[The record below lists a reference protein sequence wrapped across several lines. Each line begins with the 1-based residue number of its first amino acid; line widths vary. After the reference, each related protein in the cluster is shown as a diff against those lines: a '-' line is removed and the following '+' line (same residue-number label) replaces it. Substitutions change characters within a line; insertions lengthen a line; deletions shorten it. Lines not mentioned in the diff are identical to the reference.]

1 MSKGGLVVIRT
12 EKDYTAAIREH
23 ADMKD
28 RLARLRLSLQEQ
40 GYTEDVIADL
50 MDSEL
55 AFAQQIGSD
64 IELYERASRRQF
76 GKTDGDHIGLLLI
89 NLRIANRVKQRDLA
103 DRLGVDESVVS
114 RDERNEYRGITV
126 ERAQR
131 ILQALDERV
140 ELSVA
145 PKSAANSQPSIQT
158 LSASGASNRAAS

>member
-1 MSKGGLVVIRT
+1 VIRT

-23 ADMKD
+23 ADMQD

-40 GYTEDVIADL
+40 GYAEDVITDL
-50 MDSEL
+50 MDSEF

-64 IELYERASRRQF
+64 IELYEQASKRQF
-76 GKTDGDHIGLLLI
+76 GKIDWENIGLLLI

-126 ERAQR
+126 ERVQR
-131 ILQALDERV
+131 ILQALGERV
-140 ELSVA
+140 ELTVA
-145 PKSAANSQPSIQT
+145 PKLAVSSRPSMQT
-158 LSASGASNRAAS
+158 LSDSGASNRAAS

>member
-1 MSKGGLVVIRT
+1 MIRT

-23 ADMKD
+23 TDMKD
-28 RLARLRLSLQEQ
+28 WLARLHLLLQEQ

-64 IELYERASRRQF
+64 IELYEQALKRQF
-76 GKTDGDHIGLLLI
+76 GKTDWEHIGLLLS
-89 NLRIANRVKQRDLA
+89 NPRIANRVKQRDLA

-126 ERAQR
+126 ERVQR

-145 PKSAANSQPSIQT
+145 PKPTVSS
-158 LSASGASNRAAS
+158 

>member
-1 MSKGGLVVIRT
+1 MIRT
-12 EKDYTAAIREH
+12 EKDYTAATREQ
-23 ADMKD
+23 AAMKD
-28 RLARLRLSLQEQ
+28 RLARLRLLLQEQ

-64 IELYERASRRQF
+64 IELYEQALDRQF
-76 GKTDGDHIGLLLI
+76 GKTNWENIGLLLI
-89 NLRIANRVKQRDLA
+89 NLRIANNVKQRELA

-126 ERAQR
+126 ERVQR

-145 PKSAANSQPSIQT
+145 PKPAVSSRLSMQT
-158 LSASGASNRAAS
+158 LSGSGASNRAAS

>member
-1 MSKGGLVVIRT
+1 VIRT
-12 EKDYTAAIREH
+12 EQDYIAAIREH
-23 ADMKD
+23 ADMRD

-40 GYTEDVIADL
+40 DYAEDVITDL
-50 MDSEL
+50 MDSEI
-55 AFAQQIGSD
+55 AFAQHIGSD
-64 IELYERASRRQF
+64 IELYEQALNRQF
-76 GKTDGDHIGLLLI
+76 GTTDWEHLGLLLI
-89 NLRIANRVKQRDLA
+89 NLRIANHVKQRELA

-145 PKSAANSQPSIQT
+145 PKSDVSSQPAMQT

>member
-1 MSKGGLVVIRT
+1 MIRT

-28 RLARLRLSLQEQ
+28 RFARLRLSLQEQ
-40 GYTEDVIADL
+40 GYTGDVIADL

-55 AFAQQIGSD
+55 AFAGQIGSD
-64 IELYERASRRQF
+64 IELYEQALERQF
-76 GKTDGDHIGLLLI
+76 GKTNWENIGLLLI
-89 NLRIANRVKQRDLA
+89 NLRIANRVKQRELA

-126 ERAQR
+126 ERAVR

-145 PKSAANSQPSIQT
+145 PKPTATGQPSIQT
-158 LSASGASNRAAS
+158 LSGSGASNRAAS

>member
-1 MSKGGLVVIRT
+1 MIRT

-23 ADMKD
+23 ADMQD
-28 RLARLRLSLQEQ
+28 RLVRLRLSLQEQ
-40 GYTEDVIADL
+40 GYAEDVIADL

-55 AFAQQIGSD
+55 AFARQIGSD
-64 IELYERASRRQF
+64 IELYEQSSSRQF
-76 GKTDGDHIGLLLI
+76 GTTDWENIGLLLI

-126 ERAQR
+126 ERAGR

-145 PKSAANSQPSIQT
+145 PKPATSSQPSMQA

>member
-1 MSKGGLVVIRT
+1 VIRT
-12 EKDYTAAIREH
+12 EKDYTAATREQ
-23 ADMKD
+23 AAMKD
-28 RLARLRLSLQEQ
+28 RLARLRLLLQEQ

-64 IELYERASRRQF
+64 IELYEQALDRQF
-76 GKTDGDHIGLLLI
+76 GKTNWENIGLLLI
-89 NLRIANRVKQRDLA
+89 NLRIANNVKQRELA

-126 ERAQR
+126 ERVQR

-145 PKSAANSQPSIQT
+145 PKPAVSSRLSMQT
-158 LSASGASNRAAS
+158 LSGSGASNRAAS